1 MYLEIRDVSKTMSK
15 KDVLSHISLDMD
27 RGHIYGFKGKNGS
40 GKTMLMRAI
49 CGLIRPTSGQIVI
62 DGETLGKD
70 ISFPH
75 SVGALIETPGF
86 ISHYSALSNLETLAS
101 IQRKIGTA
109 EIEAVLTEL
118 GLDPHDRKKYRQF
131 SLGMKQKLGI
141 AAALMENPDMIVLDE
156 PINALDEKSV
166 EAVKHMLIRHKKRGA
181 LIILSCHD
189 REELEY
195 LSDKIFCLENGRVTD
210 SYSVDRGDKE

>member
-1 MYLEIRDVSKTMSK
+1 MYLEIRDLSKILAK
-15 KDVLSHISLDMD
+15 REVLSHISLEME
-27 RGHIYGFKGKNGS
+27 RGRIYGFKGKNGS

-49 CGLIRPTSGQIVI
+49 CGLILPTAGQVII
-62 DGETLGKD
+62 DGEMLGKD
-70 ISFPH
+70 ISFPR

-86 ISHYSALSNLETLAS
+86 ISHYSALRNLETLAS
-101 IQRKIGTA
+101 IQRKIGIP
-109 EIEAVLTEL
+109 EMEAVLLEL
-118 GLDPHDRKKYRQF
+118 GLDPHDRKKFRQF

-141 AAALMENPDMIVLDE
+141 AAAVMENPDIIVLDE

-166 EAVKHMLIRHKKRGA
+166 ETVKQMLIRHKERGA

-195 LSDKIFCLENGRVTD
+195 LSDVIFCLDNGRVVD
-210 SYSVDRGDKE
+210 SYSVDREETP